1 VHLKNADDVNAKY
14 NLDGDDKVKTETVQ
28 TSYKKKGRKLLV
40 ASFGPIP
47 YVLKL
52 KPFLLKPS

>member
-28 TSYKKKGRKLLV
+28 TSYKKRKK
-40 ASFGPIP
+40 ASGCILWT
-47 YVLKL
+47 YTLCA
-52 KPFLLKPS
+52 

>member
-28 TSYKKKGRKLLV
+28 TSYNKKEE
-40 ASFGPIP
+40 SFWLHPLDL
-47 YVLKL
+47 YLMCL
-52 KPFLLKPS
+52 NWNLFC